1 MNVENPNESPESC
14 TPENRKKPGLREIK
28 SARMRAALL
37 ETTERHIVERGV
49 ENLRAR
55 DIAADAGCA
64 LGTIYKYF
72 EDFDDLVLRVNSNTL
87 RRLDEFL
94 RPEMVGVTKPAEI
107 LQALALAYVR
117 FASRNTQLWH
127 ALFSYRMADG
137 GAMPDWHTNEHEFM
151 FRLIEGPISELA
163 PHLSEEELAIRTRTV
178 FAATHGVV
186 SFSLEQRFIG
196 VPSEKLEAEVSFLV
210 KGFLL
215 TLEG

>member
-1 MNVENPNESPESC
+1 MDD
-14 TPENRKKPGLREIK
+14 KKPGLREIK

-37 ETTERHIVERGV
+37 ETTEQHIIERGV

-87 RRLDEFL
+87 RRLDAFL
-94 RPEMVGVTKPAEI
+94 RPAIADITGPAEI
-107 LQALALAYVR
+107 LHALALAYVG
-117 FASRNTQLWH
+117 FAEQNTQLWH

-137 GAMPDWHTNEHEFM
+137 GAMPVWHTNEHEFM
-151 FRLIEGPISELA
+151 FRLIEGPISDLA
-163 PHLSEEELAIRTRTV
+163 PYLTEEELAIRTRSV

-196 VPSEKLEAEVSFLV
+196 VPSESLEKEVEFLV
-210 KGFLL
+210 RGFLL
-215 TLEG
+215 TLQD